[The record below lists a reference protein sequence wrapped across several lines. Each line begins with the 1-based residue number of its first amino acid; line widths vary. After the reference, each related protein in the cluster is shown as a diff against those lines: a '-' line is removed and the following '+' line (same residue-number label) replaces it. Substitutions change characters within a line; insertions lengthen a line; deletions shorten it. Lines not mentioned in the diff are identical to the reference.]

1 MRNYKF
7 TEEWFT
13 NDGLSVLE
21 SIDNTKELH
30 ILEIGS
36 FEGKSTIWF
45 LENILKNNNSTITC
59 VDPWLNYSQ
68 DQDSLNSYFKQEN
81 EWNLTERK
89 TKEIFLHN
97 IVESGNS
104 NKVIIQQ
111 GFSNKILPSLI
122 TEQKIYDIIFIDGNH
137 TAPYVMM
144 DSVMSWPLLKKGG
157 IMIFD
162 DYKWGLYKPT
172 TLRPKESVD
181 YFILS
186 FFDYI
191 EEIYSNDRKL
201 IKKIK

>member
-1 MRNYKF
+1 MKNYTF

-13 NDGLSVLE
+13 NDGLSVLND
-21 SIDNTKELH
+21 IDNTKELH
-30 ILEIGS
+30 FLEIGS

-45 LENILKNNNSTITC
+45 LDNILQNENSTITC
-59 VDPWLNYSQ
+59 VDPWMSYSQ
-68 DQDSLNSYFKQEN
+68 DQDSLNSYFKEEN
-81 EWNLTERK
+81 EWDLTKRK

-97 IVESGNS
+97 IVESGDS
-104 NKVIIQQ
+104 GKVIIRQ
-111 GFSNKILPSLI
+111 GFSDKVLPSLI
-122 TEQKIYDIIFIDGNH
+122 TEQKMYDIIFIDGNH

-162 DYKWGLYKPT
+162 DYTWGLNKPT

-181 YFILS
+181 YFIFS
-186 FFDYI
+186 FSDYI
-191 EEIYSNDRKL
+191 EEIYCNDRRV

>member
-1 MRNYKF
+1 MKNYKF
-7 TEEWFT
+7 TEDWFT
-13 NDGLSVLE
+13 QDGLSIL
-21 SIDNTKELH
+21 DRLDTTQELH

-45 LENILKNNNSTITC
+45 LENILKNKNSTITC

-68 DQDSLNSYFKQEN
+68 DHDSLNSYFRENN
-81 EWNLTERK
+81 EWDLTERK

-97 IVESGNS
+97 IIESTNS
-104 NKVIIQQ
+104 DKVIVRQ

-122 TEQKIYDIIFIDGNH
+122 LENKLYDIILIDGNH
-137 TAPYVMM
+137 TAPYVMI
-144 DSVMSWPLLKKGG
+144 DSIMSWELLKIDG

-162 DYKWGLYKPT
+162 DYAWGLHKPT

-186 FFDYI
+186 FSDYI
-191 EEIYSNDRKL
+191 KELYCNDRR
-201 IKKIK
+201 IITKIR

>member
-1 MRNYKF
+1 MKNYKF

-13 NDGLSVLE
+13 NDGLSILDN
-21 SIDNTKELH
+21 IDNTKELH

-36 FEGKSTIWF
+36 FEGKSTVWF

-59 VDPWLNYSQ
+59 VDPWSNYSQ

-81 EWNLTERK
+81 EWDLTERK

-104 NKVIIQQ
+104 RKVIIKQ
-111 GFSNKILPSLI
+111 GFSDKILPSLI

-157 IMIFD
+157 ILMFD
-162 DYKWGLYKPT
+162 DYTWGLNKPT
-172 TLRPKESVD
+172 TIRPKESID
-181 YFILS
+181 YFMLS
-186 FFDYI
+186 FADYVT
-191 EEIYSNDRKL
+191 ELYSKYRKI
-201 IKKIK
+201 IKKL

>member
-1 MRNYKF
+1 MKNYTF

-13 NDGLSVLE
+13 HDGLSVLND
-21 SIDNTKELH
+21 IDNTKELH
-30 ILEIGS
+30 FLEIGS

-45 LENILKNNNSTITC
+45 LDNILQNENSTITC
-59 VDPWLNYSQ
+59 VDPWMSYSQ
-68 DQDSLNSYFKQEN
+68 DQDSLNSYFKEEN
-81 EWNLTERK
+81 EWDLTKRK

-97 IVESGNS
+97 IVESGDS
-104 NKVIIQQ
+104 GKVIIRQ
-111 GFSNKILPSLI
+111 GFSDKVLPSLI
-122 TEQKIYDIIFIDGNH
+122 TEQKMYDIIFIDGNH

-162 DYKWGLYKPT
+162 DYTWGLNKPT

-181 YFILS
+181 YFIFS
-186 FFDYI
+186 FSDYI
-191 EEIYSNDRKL
+191 EEIYCNDKRV